1 MSELKLKNEKV
12 AVVKVAKK
20 TTHEFINHNQD
31 KTMSYDESF
40 TVY

>member
-20 TTHEFINHNQD
+20 TTHEFIIQNQD
-31 KTMSYDESF
+31 KKIIYEESF